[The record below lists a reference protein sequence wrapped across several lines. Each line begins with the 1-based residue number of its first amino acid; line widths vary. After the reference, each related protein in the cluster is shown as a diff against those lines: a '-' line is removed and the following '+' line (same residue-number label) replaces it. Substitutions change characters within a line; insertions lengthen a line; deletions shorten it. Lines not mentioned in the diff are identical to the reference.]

1 MNKKNKAAKPDITFR
16 NWTSV
21 TFIQPLTRGGDKWV
35 MENVSFEPWQKYS
48 GGIVCDLRMAS
59 ALAQNAIRDGLEV
72 KWKT

>member
-1 MNKKNKAAKPDITFR
+1 MNKKNKAAKPDIIFR

-48 GGIVCDLRMAS
+48 GGIVCEPRMAS
-59 ALAQNAIRDGLEV
+59 ALVQNAIRDGLEV